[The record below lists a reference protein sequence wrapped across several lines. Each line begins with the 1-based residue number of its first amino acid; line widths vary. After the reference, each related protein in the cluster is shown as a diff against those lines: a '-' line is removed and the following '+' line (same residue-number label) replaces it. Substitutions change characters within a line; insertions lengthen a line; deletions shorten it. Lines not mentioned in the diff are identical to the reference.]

1 MMQKNRLG
9 GCIREPGRQTEYRRR
24 SPRRRAEEDD
34 FDIEITEE
42 EINAEIES
50 LAKQYELE
58 AAKVKEMV
66 PAEELTG
73 SLKTRKAVKIIVDS
87 AVAVEPAPMKVI
99 GDESA
104 E

>member
-1 MMQKNRLG
+1 MSSL
-9 GCIREPGRQTEYRRR
+9 R
-24 SPRRRAEEDD
+24 SAFRPQAEKQAKISVTLEK
-34 FDIEITEE
+34 IAEAENIAVTEE
-42 EINAEIES
+42 EIAEEIAS

-58 AAKVKEMV
+58 ESKVKEMV

-99 GDESA
+99 GEEEA
-104 E
+104 K